1 MNETVDQM
9 AKIIEVSK
17 NNITLSDKE
26 VKIVLIKYII
36 HGTSPYAEASIETR
50 VQMLKVAAA
59 QFGLVYDDDEWQKI
73 GMEIL
78 AVQQRVNDNAAK
90 FLNSNSDLYKSV
102 MSGIKN
108 GNDALIKVVDGAI
121 EGGLKKLGLVK

>member
-9 AKIIEVSK
+9 KKIIDETK
-17 NNITLSDKE
+17 NNITLTDKE
-26 VKIVLIKYII
+26 VKITLIKYII
-36 HGTSPYAEASIETR
+36 HGTSPFNTAPIETR
-50 VQMLKVAAA
+50 VKMLKVAAI
-59 QFGLVYDDDEWQKI
+59 QFGLKYDDDEWQKI

-90 FLNSNSDLYKSV
+90 FLNDNADLYKSV

-121 EGGLKKLGLVK
+121 EGGLKKLGLT